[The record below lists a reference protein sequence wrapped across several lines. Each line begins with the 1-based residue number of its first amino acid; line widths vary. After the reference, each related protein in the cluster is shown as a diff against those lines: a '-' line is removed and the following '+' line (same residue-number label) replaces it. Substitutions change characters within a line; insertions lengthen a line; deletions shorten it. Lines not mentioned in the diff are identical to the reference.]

1 MILDFNRLQ
10 KNYKYQDKVFDM
22 AILQDDCS
30 LLPGFVDSTE
40 EVSPI
45 NNLDVSFSTHFRMD
59 TATNDEDEVT
69 LIRHESVIFEIDPI
83 ATNKTQCL
91 TTVVEELT
99 SSVPLINSTEPTFVV
114 IRSNILLPSNATKLV
129 STLFFEPF
137 FHLVTVRSMILA
149 ELFQWAKRCTSSI
162 FCAYPRGDSRNILV
176 SCCMLLIMFDGLFA
190 CLPWD

>member
-1 MILDFNRLQ
+1 MIRRVKGVCPKGPIFSSDSRLFSGRRSRV
-10 KNYKYQDKVFDM
+10 NHNF
-22 AILQDDCS
+22 I
-30 LLPGFVDSTE
+30 ST
-40 EVSPI
+40 SI
-45 NNLDVSFSTHFRMD
+45 RQGSYLNTTHFCMD

-69 LIRHESVIFEIDPI
+69 LIRHESGIFEIDPT

-99 SSVPLINSTEPTFVV
+99 SSVPLINSTEHTFVV

-129 STLFFEPF
+129 STLFFEHF
-137 FHLVTVRSMILA
+137 FHLVTVGSMILA

-176 SCCMLLIMFDGLFA
+176 SCCMLLIMLDGLFA

>member
-1 MILDFNRLQ
+1 MKQHHCRKKEVQMILDFNRLQ
-10 KNYKYQDKVFDM
+10 KNCTYQGKVFDM

-45 NNLDVSFSTHFRMD
+45 NNLDVSFTTHFRMD

-69 LIRHESVIFEIDPI
+69 LIRHESGIFEIDPT

-114 IRSNILLPSNATKLV
+114 IRSIILLPSNATKLI

-137 FHLVTVRSMILA
+137 FHLVTA
-149 ELFQWAKRCTSSI
+149 WAR
-162 FCAYPRGDSRNILV
+162 
-176 SCCMLLIMFDGLFA
+176 
-190 CLPWD
+190 

>member
-10 KNYKYQDKVFDM
+10 KNYKYQDKVFNM
-22 AILQDDCS
+22 AIRQDDCS

-45 NNLDVSFSTHFRMD
+45 NNLDISFTTHFRMD

-69 LIRHESVIFEIDPI
+69 LIRHESGIFEIDPT

-99 SSVPLINSTEPTFVV
+99 DIQCSSNQF
-114 IRSNILLPSNATKLV
+114 N
-129 STLFFEPF
+129 
-137 FHLVTVRSMILA
+137 
-149 ELFQWAKRCTSSI
+149 
-162 FCAYPRGDSRNILV
+162 
-176 SCCMLLIMFDGLFA
+176 
-190 CLPWD
+190 